1 MKNAIKRKTWLLLV
15 FLTCLVTSAVQAG
28 KKEVLQGRILT
39 GVVLD
44 EQGLPAIGANVLV
57 KGTTVGVATDV
68 DGKYR
73 IEVPQGTGPLYS
85 PMSATGLRKSSIK
98 DKHP

>member
-44 EQGLPAIGANVLV
+44 E
-57 KGTTVGVATDV
+57 
-68 DGKYR
+68 
-73 IEVPQGTGPLYS
+73 
-85 PMSATGLRKSSIK
+85 
-98 DKHP
+98 

>member
-73 IEVPQGTGPLYS
+73 IESAGTGPLYS

>member
-44 EQGLPAIGANVLV
+44 EQGLPAIGAKSWLRAPLLVLLRTWMENTES
-57 KGTTVGVATDV
+57 KS
-68 DGKYR
+68 R
-73 IEVPQGTGPLYS
+73 RGTGPLYS